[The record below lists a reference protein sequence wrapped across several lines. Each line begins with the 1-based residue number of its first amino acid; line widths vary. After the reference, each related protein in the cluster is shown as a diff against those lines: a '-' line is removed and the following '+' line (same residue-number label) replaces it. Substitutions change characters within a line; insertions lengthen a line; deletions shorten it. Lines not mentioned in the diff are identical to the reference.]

1 MSSRASALIPL
12 LCCAPAAW
20 AAEPT
25 GLDRL
30 AATLPGTWKTEGQTF
45 DTAIGKS
52 GPQRY
57 VTVRDCWRTDS
68 AVKCVFIVNGV
79 LEHYSIFSWDAA
91 NSLYQETPITPR
103 GKQPEVRIGVKG
115 NVWTYDQDIQDRDGN
130 VVHVRIVRSYTSA
143 TSADYL
149 MEYSGDGQQW
159 TVVAKSVETRTD
171 AGK

>member
-1 MSSRASALIPL
+1 MPSRASVFIL
-12 LCCAPAAW
+12 LSSCMAGAW

-25 GLDRL
+25 GLERL

-45 DTAIGKS
+45 DTAISKN
-52 GPQRY
+52 GPQHY

-79 LEHYSIFSWDAA
+79 LEHYSIYSWDAA
-91 NSLYQETPITPR
+91 NNLYQETPITGR
-103 GKQPEVRIGVKG
+103 GKQPEVHIGVKG
-115 NVWTYDQDIQDRDGN
+115 NVWTYDQDTQDRDGN
-130 VVHVRIVRSYTSA
+130 VVHLRIVRTYTSPV
-143 TSADYL
+143 SADYL

-159 TVVAKSVETRTD
+159 TLVAKSVETRTD

>member
-1 MSSRASALIPL
+1 MLSRASLFL
-12 LCCAPAAW
+12 LLWSCVTAAW

-30 AATLPGTWKTEGQTF
+30 AARLPGTWKTEGQTY
-45 DTAIGKS
+45 DTAISKT
-52 GPQRY
+52 GPQHY

-91 NSLYQETPITPR
+91 NQLYQETPITSR
-103 GKQPEVRIGVKG
+103 GKQPEVHISVKDK
-115 NVWTYDQDIQDRDGN
+115 VWTYDQDIQDRDGN
-130 VVHVRIVRSYTSA
+130 AVHIRIVRTYTSPL
-143 TSADYL
+143 SADYL

-159 TVVAKSVETRTD
+159 TQVAKSVETRTD